1 MVVARSYETQAMDR
15 PNLELP
21 NLQARLIRAV
31 AAANPRTVV
40 VLMTGSSIETQS
52 WQEGVPAILE
62 AWFAGQEQGQAVA
75 RVLFGDVNPS
85 GKLPLTFPKNDTPL
99 HSNLE
104 YPGINGQVHYTD
116 GLNIGYRA
124 YDALG
129 IEPQYEFG
137 FGLSYTSFVY
147 SNLEIVLTQN
157 EIAINFEIKN
167 TGDCAGLEIAQ
178 LYLKPPKAAE
188 LPPKKLAGWARVN
201 LQAGETKQ
209 VTITLD
215 TTSLERPFSIW
226 NTNAKCWEIVA
237 GEYGVLVGASSRDIR
252 LTGHVA
258 LEEQA

>member
-1 MVVARSYETQAMDR
+1 MVVARSYETEAMDR

-116 GLNIGYRA
+116 SLNVGYRA

-129 IEPQYEFG
+129 VEPQYECG
-137 FGLSYTSFVY
+137 FGLSYTSFAY
-147 SNLEIVLTQN
+147 SNLEIVQTQN

-178 LYLKPPKAAE
+178 LYLEPPKAAE

-226 NTNAKCWEIVA
+226 NTDAKRWEIVT
-237 GEYGVLVGASSRDIR
+237 GKYGVLVGASSRDIC
-252 LTGHVA
+252 LTSRFL
-258 LEEQA
+258 LEAQA